1 MKNWLIALLTIQLAV
16 SQNPY
21 PQDYFVSPLE
31 IPIILSGTFG
41 ELRSNHFHSGMDI
54 KTQQTEGHKVLAAAE
69 GYVSRIKIS
78 HYGYGKAL
86 YITHPNGYTTVYAHL
101 QKLSPKLEAYLKK
114 EQYQREIFEIELFPL
129 TNELQVTQGEVIAY
143 SGNTGSSGGP
153 HLHYEIRDNLER
165 PINPMLFGLIPRD
178 TKAPVIQH
186 IYVYPKDNYSYIN
199 GKNQRKELR
208 IIPKTNNT
216 YEVEPFRALGTI
228 GFGITTHDLLD
239 LAANKNGVN
248 NITTHLNGVK
258 NFEIDFKK
266 FSFDETSHINRF
278 IDYEHYKTKRS
289 LIQKLFIEP
298 NNPLTLFKDVVNDGY
313 IKVTD
318 STHSIYKIIVS
329 DFAGNTAYVH
339 ISIDGEKQSLPEP
352 NTNFEI
358 NPDLRFI
365 YSNGAATLEDQ
376 HVTVNIPANT
386 FYDDINLK
394 FKVSG
399 DTLKLHED
407 IIPLQKN
414 IGIHYDVTGYD
425 DVDKNKL
432 FIAKLIGY
440 RKYASHLSTMKVNNT
455 LSAYT
460 KTLGEFTLKY
470 DTNAPQVTPVNWQNG
485 KWLSNYRYLKVKIT
499 DDLSG
504 ISSYRATVNGKFILM
519 EYDYKTDTLTHDFND
534 NVVTDT
540 RNELKLIVVDNVGNS
555 TTFEATFFRK

>member
-1 MKNWLIALLTIQLAV
+1 MKYWFIVLLSIQLAV

-21 PQDYFVSPLE
+21 PQDYFNSPLE

-54 KTQQTEGHKVLAAAE
+54 KTQQTEGLKVLAAAD
-69 GYVSRIKIS
+69 GYVSRIKIA
-78 HYGYGKAL
+78 HYGYGKSL

-101 QKLSPKLEAYLKK
+101 QKLAPKLEAYLKK
-114 EQYQREIFEIELFPL
+114 EQYQREIFEIELFPA

-178 TKAPVIQH
+178 SKAPIIKN
-186 IYVYPKDNYSYIN
+186 IYVYPKDDYSYIN

-208 IIPKTNNT
+208 ITPKANNT
-216 YEVEPFRALGTI
+216 YEVEPFTAFGTI
-228 GFGITTHDLLD
+228 GFGITSHDLLD
-239 LAANKNGVN
+239 LAANKNGVS

-266 FSFDETSHINRF
+266 FSFDETSHLNRF
-278 IDYEHYKTKRS
+278 IDYEYYKTKRA
-289 LIQKLFIEP
+289 LIQKLFVEP
-298 NNPLTLFKDVVNDGY
+298 NNPLSLFKDVIDNGY
-313 IKVTD
+313 VKVTD
-318 STHSIYKIIVS
+318 STHSIYKIVVS
-329 DFAGNTAYVH
+329 DFAGNKAQVH

-352 NTNFEI
+352 NKNFEI
-358 NPDLRFI
+358 NTDLRFVYANQASTI
-365 YSNGAATLEDQ
+365 EDQ

-386 FYDDINLK
+386 FYEDVNLK
-394 FKVSG
+394 FKVTG

-407 IIPLQKN
+407 IIPLQNN
-414 IGIHYDVTGYD
+414 IGIHFDASGYD
-425 DVDKNKL
+425 EGDKNKL
-432 FIAKLIGY
+432 FIARLVGY
-440 RKYASHLSTMKVNNT
+440 RKYPIHLPTIKENNL

-470 DTNAPQVTPVNWQNG
+470 DTKAPQVVPVNWQNG
-485 KWLSNYRYLKVKIT
+485 KWLSNYRYLKIKIT

-519 EYDYKTDTLTHDFND
+519 EYDYKTNTLTHDFND

>member
-1 MKNWLIALLTIQLAV
+1 MKYWFIVLLSIQLAV

-21 PQDYFVSPLE
+21 PQDYFNSPLE

-41 ELRSNHFHSGMDI
+41 ELRNNHFHSGMDI
-54 KTQQTEGHKVLAAAE
+54 KTQQTEGLKVLAAAD
-69 GYVSRIKIS
+69 GYVSRIKIA

-101 QKLSPKLEAYLKK
+101 QKLAPKLEAYLKK
-114 EQYQREIFEIELFPL
+114 EQYQREIFEIELFPVA
-129 TNELQVTQGEVIAY
+129 NELQVTQGEVIAY

-178 TKAPVIQH
+178 SKAPVIQN
-186 IYVYPKDNYSYIN
+186 IYVYPKDSYSYIN

-208 IIPKTNNT
+208 IIPKANNE
-216 YEVEPFRALGTI
+216 YEIEPFTAFGTI
-228 GFGITTHDLLD
+228 GFGITSHDLLD
-239 LAANKNGVN
+239 LAANKNGVS
-248 NITTHLNGVK
+248 NIATHLNGVK

-266 FSFDETSHINRF
+266 FSFDETSHLNRF

-289 LIQKLFIEP
+289 LVQKLFVEP
-298 NNPLTLFKDVVNDGY
+298 NNPLSLFRNVIDNGY

-318 STHSIYKIIVS
+318 STHSIYKIVVS
-329 DFAGNTAYVH
+329 DFAGNKAQVH
-339 ISIDGEKQSLPEP
+339 ISIDGEKQSLPEK
-352 NTNFEI
+352 NTNFEV
-358 NPDLRFI
+358 NPDLR
-365 YSNGAATLEDQ
+365 YVYANQATIIEDQ
-376 HVTVNIPANT
+376 HVSVNIPANT
-386 FYDDINLK
+386 FYDDVNLK

-407 IIPLQKN
+407 IIPLQNN
-414 IGIHYDVTGYD
+414 IGIHYDVSGYD

-432 FIAKLIGY
+432 FIARLVGY
-440 RKYASHLSTMKVNNT
+440 RKNALHLPTMKVNNT
-455 LSAYT
+455 LSAYS

-470 DTNAPQVTPVNWQNG
+470 DTKAPQVAPINWQNG
-485 KWLSNYRYLKVKIT
+485 KWLSNYRYLKIKIT

-504 ISSYRATVNGKFILM
+504 ISSYRATVNGKFILL
-519 EYDYKTDTLTHDFND
+519 EYDYKTNTLTHDFND